1 MANNNRNNIG
11 FIAAFRNLSNVLQG
25 PNSVLFLGG
34 SGWLPFICIPVYLM
48 VDGKF
53 FDQATH
59 ANLTYGAIIFT
70 YLGAVRW
77 GFGVANS
84 KVTTRELYIKLP

>member
-1 MANNNRNNIG
+1 MVNNNANNIG
-11 FIAAFRNLSNVLQG
+11 FIAAFRSLPNVLDG
-25 PNSVLFLGG
+25 PKSVLYLGG
-34 SGWLPFICIPVYLM
+34 AGWLPFICIPAYLM
-48 VDGKF
+48 MDGKL

-84 KVTTRELYIKLP
+84 KVKNGVAY